1 MSEGQEDRIRPIRS
15 IAQESLPAEEP
26 SRSAIPRDNSTPA
39 TPVPSLAIPP
49 TPITAPPTPTL
60 TPEQEQALR
69 ELTDSINELIAESIK
84 IVIMADEEE
93 CARENKYNRPCDI
106 CTRITKLKPI
116 VRRILRLSE
125 STSRTGS
132 RG

>member
-1 MSEGQEDRIRPIRS
+1 M
-15 IAQESLPAEEP
+15 
-26 SRSAIPRDNSTPA
+26 
-39 TPVPSLAIPP
+39 PSLAIPP
-49 TPITAPPTPTL
+49 TPVTAPPTPTL

-106 CTRITKLKPI
+106 CIRITKLKPI